1 MGELSLD
8 NYFLDSIVI
17 DQASHSNKPWIVLV
31 NGLFAS
37 LNSWDEHVKMLKPYF
52 NIIRYNGPGQG
63 THNSLDEVP
72 TLGHQVEILNT
83 ILNHLEREKVYLL
96 GISNG
101 ARVAMKYSEVYPD
114 RVIKIISID
123 TYNKLVPE
131 LKLKLQSWLSAS
143 LEGGNDLR
151 FHVSTPWI
159 FGESFL
165 KMNFSKVEMFKKL
178 NRSKPAFVGENL
190 IKSALLE
197 EEINLAK
204 LKCPVSFFVGEEDI
218 LTPKN
223 LHEEM
228 QAQCQDATLGVLRGG
243 HASVLEFPENLNTI
257 LEAL

>member
-1 MGELSLD
+1 MD

-17 DQASHSNKPWIVLV
+17 DQANQSNKPWIVLV

-37 LNSWDEHVKMLKPYF
+37 LNSWDEHVKMLKPFF
-52 NIIRYNGPGQG
+52 NIVRYNGPGQG
-63 THNSLDEVP
+63 THNELNEVP
-72 TLGHQVEILNT
+72 TLIQQVDILNN
-83 ILNHLEREKVYLL
+83 ILNHLEKERIYLL

-101 ARVAMKYSEVYPD
+101 ARVAMKYSEVYPE
-114 RVIKIISID
+114 RVIKVVSID
-123 TYNKLVPE
+123 TYNTLVPE
-131 LKLKLQSWLSAS
+131 LKLKLQSWLNAS
-143 LEGGNDLR
+143 VEGGNDLR

-165 KMNFSKVEMFKKL
+165 KLNFSKVEMFKKL
-178 NRSKPAFVGENL
+178 NRSKPAIVGENL

-197 EEINLAK
+197 EEIDLAK

-228 QAQCQDATLGVLRGG
+228 QSQCQDATLGVLRGG

-257 LEAL
+257 LESL